1 MTNYEN
7 YVFTEEEE
15 EEPKADE
22 GETKNFKKQIQGK
35 RDQVETVSSF
45 PEKKKKKL
53 QYYWIT
59 QLEATGVTKNQ
70 AKKSK

>member
-15 EEPKADE
+15 KEKPKADE
-22 GETKNFKKQIQGK
+22 GETKNFKKQTQEK

-45 PEKKKKKL
+45 P
-53 QYYWIT
+53 
-59 QLEATGVTKNQ
+59 
-70 AKKSK
+70 AKKGSNII